1 MIFKGHKLTIGL
13 DLGDRFSFYCV
24 LDEAG
29 EIPKCWRY
37 VQRFD
42 YLPDAVARM
51 VKRSGIS
58 PRQAYRYLQQAQ
70 LLAKPVPVGDL
81 KVAFTA
87 KLSQELVQRLR
98 AFANRTDLSLSE
110 IVSRTLHAALP
121 QRRRHG

>member
-1 MIFKGHKLTIGL
+1 MGRATIPERAERLNYARKLL
-13 DLGDRFSFYCV
+13 
-24 LDEAG
+24 
-29 EIPKCWRY
+29 
-37 VQRFD
+37 QRFD

-51 VKRSGIS
+51 VKFSGIS

-81 KVAFTA
+81 KVAFTV
-87 KLSQELVQRLR
+87 KLSRELVQRLR

-110 IVSRTLHAALP
+110 IVSRALHAALP

>member
-1 MIFKGHKLTIGL
+1 MGRVTTPEKAERLNYARKLL
-13 DLGDRFSFYCV
+13 
-24 LDEAG
+24 
-29 EIPKCWRY
+29 
-37 VQRFD
+37 QRFD

-51 VKRSGIS
+51 VKLFGIS

-81 KVAFTA
+81 KIAFTV
-87 KLSQELVQRLR
+87 KLSRELVRRLR

-110 IVSRTLHAALP
+110 IVSRALHAALP

>member
-1 MIFKGHKLTIGL
+1 MGRATAPEKAERLNYARKLL
-13 DLGDRFSFYCV
+13 
-24 LDEAG
+24 
-29 EIPKCWRY
+29 
-37 VQRFD
+37 QRFD

-51 VKRSGIS
+51 VNLFGIS

-81 KVAFTA
+81 KIAFTV
-87 KLSQELVQRLR
+87 KLSRELVRRLR

-110 IVSRTLHAALP
+110 IVNRALHAALP

>member
-1 MIFKGHKLTIGL
+1 MGRATIPGKAERLNYARKLL
-13 DLGDRFSFYCV
+13 
-24 LDEAG
+24 
-29 EIPKCWRY
+29 
-37 VQRFD
+37 QRID

-51 VKRSGIS
+51 VKLFGIS

-81 KVAFTA
+81 KIAFTV
-87 KLSQELVQRLR
+87 KLSRELVRRLR

-110 IVSRTLHAALP
+110 IVSRALHAALP